1 MGQEA
6 WEEFGIEVWVA
17 KSHARAKSIDGAP
30 HVAAP
35 SGRQDAVARL
45 QAPMVLCIQSAR

>member
-17 KSHARAKSIDGAP
+17 KSHARAESIGGAP

-35 SGRQDAVARL
+35 SGRQDVVARL
-45 QAPMVLCIQSAR
+45 QPRMILRIRSA